1 MKGLIAPRQ
10 GKGLF
15 IRELTREE
23 FLDMFG
29 ANEVIEPYLAR
40 RAALRATGEH
50 IDQIQAA
57 IDRGRRAAID
67 FDLYGALRSGR
78 DFHHWVGT
86 AAANESLRKFVVGNE
101 EKADLYL
108 LSLGNRELISTEHMA
123 ASNQEH
129 QEILDA
135 IRSRD
140 PEAAAR
146 CVIFHAQSLR
156 ARWAPLFRSEGLP
169 ETAPELQ
176 AVATNRAIPIQEE
189 GTVAQETTFDTAQ
202 IMIDFTQ
209 MKSFGQDPL
218 ILEEGKGIRV
228 TDVFGKSYIDGL
240 SGVFTV
246 NFGHGVDELVDVA
259 AEQGRKIS
267 FTAPTMATNPAALR
281 LADLLI
287 KITPEQYSTV
297 KFLRGGS
304 EATEA
309 AIKMARQYQLQAGRG
324 TKFKIISRYMGY
336 HGGTGNAMAA
346 SGQIEWKWR
355 YAPEPTGFIH
365 VQPPARP
372 GCVACARFDHC
383 TRACIDLMEDAIV
396 REGPETVAA
405 IIAEPVMMSAGV
417 HVPPDDY
424 FPRLREMCDKHNVVL
439 IFDEIIT
446 GFGRTGTL
454 FAAEQFGVWPDIIC
468 FRQGHQRRL
477 CAALRHPD
485 R

>member
-1 MKGLIAPRQ
+1 M
-10 GKGLF
+10 
-15 IRELTREE
+15 
-23 FLDMFG
+23 
-29 ANEVIEPYLAR
+29 
-40 RAALRATGEH
+40 
-50 IDQIQAA
+50 
-57 IDRGRRAAID
+57 
-67 FDLYGALRSGR
+67 
-78 DFHHWVGT
+78 
-86 AAANESLRKFVVGNE
+86 
-101 EKADLYL
+101 
-108 LSLGNRELISTEHMA
+108 
-123 ASNQEH
+123 
-129 QEILDA
+129 
-135 IRSRD
+135 
-140 PEAAAR
+140 
-146 CVIFHAQSLR
+146 
-156 ARWAPLFRSEGLP
+156 
-169 ETAPELQ
+169 
-176 AVATNRAIPIQEE
+176 
-189 GTVAQETTFDTAQ
+189 AQETTFDTAQ

-246 NFGHGVDELVDVA
+246 NFGHGVEELVDVA

-297 KFLRGGS
+297 KFLSGGS

-454 FAAEQFGVWPDIIC
+454 FAAEQFGVWPDIIAFGKGISGGYAPLSGILISDKVASVFWGDPEAGVQFLAGHTHGGNPVAC
-468 FRQGHQRRL
+468 AVGEAAVKRLFAHDLIGNSARMGEHLAMRLRELASRHAVIDDVRGMGLLQGIGLSEPIGRKIYD
-477 CAALRHPD
+477 AARKRGLLIRASDPFVCLAPPLIVTPEEID
-485 R
+485 EIVAILEQAITDVTGQ